1 MEERNEMNPIDM
13 LFDEEN
19 WDDITLYDDEE
30 NAVRFEQ
37 IAIIPYEE
45 EVYAI
50 LRPRDVENIEEDEA
64 LVFLIKGDEDEDMNL
79 EIVTDEELAGKI
91 FFLYNTYIDEE

>member
-19 WDDITLYDDEE
+19 WDDITLFDEE
-30 NAVRFEQ
+30 ENEVRFEQ

-64 LVFLIKGDEDEDMNL
+64 LVFLIKGENDDNMNL
-79 EIVTDEELAGKI
+79 EIITDEALAGKI
-91 FFLYNTYIDEE
+91 FDLYNTFIDEE

>member
-64 LVFLIKGDEDEDMNL
+64 LVFLIKGDEDDDMNL

-91 FFLYNTYIDEE
+91 FDLYNTYIDEE

>member
-19 WDDITLYDDEE
+19 WEDITLYDDEE

-50 LRPRDVENIEEDEA
+50 LRPRDVENIDEDEA

-79 EIVTDEELAGKI
+79 EIITDEELAGKI
-91 FFLYNTYIDEE
+91 FDLYNTFIDEE

>member
-19 WDDITLYDDEE
+19 WEDITLYDDEE

-50 LRPRDVENIEEDEA
+50 LRPRDVENIDEDEA
-64 LVFLIKGDEDEDMNL
+64 LVFLIKGDDDEDMNL
-79 EIVTDEELAGKI
+79 EIITDEELAGKI
-91 FFLYNTYIDEE
+91 FDLYNTFIDEE